1 MLMGGRR
8 SRFWVWDLAKR
19 SNWFLAGA
27 ALLAVT
33 VARGAELPPEIAVDR
48 LLVRA
53 EWQAQEGEH
62 RAALAT
68 LNEVLALV
76 EEHGMAAPDAFWF
89 RHAQAASVAGE
100 HAQSV
105 ESATRYLTAA
115 GRGGEHYLAALE
127 LLEKSD
133 REAQVLRE
141 REAAEREE
149 RERHL
154 QAQRKRRQAEAS
166 AEAAYRE
173 LVENAAASPG
183 VAGEVFAEALQSGG
197 RGPAM
202 VVIPAG
208 AFRMGCLPGDG
219 SCDDDE
225 KPVHAVMIGQPFA
238 LSVHE
243 LTFAEWDAC
252 VVAGGCG
259 GHEPVDLKGWGR
271 GTRPVTNV
279 SWDEARKYVSWL
291 SAQTGAEY
299 RLPSESEWE
308 YAARAGTTTKYSW
321 GEEIGTNRAN
331 CDGCGSRWDNSR
343 TAPVGSFRPN
353 GFGLYDMHGN
363 VWEWVADCFYGS
375 YEGAPSDGS
384 VWLSGDCDE
393 RVLRGGSWYSFP
405 RYLRAACRFRN
416 PFDVRYD
423 TIGFRVARTL
433 TP

>member
-1 MLMGGRR
+1 MRPQR
-8 SRFWVWDLAKR
+8 ACVQ
-19 SNWFLAGA
+19 
-27 ALLAVT
+27 LLAISA
-33 VARGAELPPEIAVDR
+33 VALAAVLAPFSSAAELPPEIAVDR

-76 EEHGMAAPDAFWF
+76 EEHGMAAPNAFWF

-100 HAQSV
+100 HAQAV
-105 ESATRYLTAA
+105 ESATRYLAAA
-115 GRGGEHYLAALE
+115 GRGGEHYRAALE

-141 REAAEREE
+141 REAAEREK

-154 QAQRKRRQAEAS
+154 QAQLERRQAEAS

-208 AFRMGCLPGDG
+208 AFLMGMDCPSSDENCLPQ
-219 SCDDDE
+219 E
-225 KPVHAVMIGQPFA
+225 PVHEVTIRAPFA
-238 LSVHE
+238 LSRYKV
-243 LTFAEWDAC
+243 TFAEWDAC
-252 VVAGGCG
+252 VAAGGCDG
-259 GHEPVDLKGWGR
+259 NEPSDADWIR
-271 GTRPVTNV
+271 GMCPVMGV
-279 SWDEARKYVSWL
+279 SWDNAREFVSWL
-291 SAQTGAEY
+291 SAQTGADY
-299 RLPSESEWE
+299 RLPTESEWE
-308 YAARAGTTTKYSW
+308 YAARAGKTTTKYTRRER
-321 GEEIGTNRAN
+321 GQ
-331 CDGCGSRWDNSR
+331 GCGIGWDDSF

-353 GFGLYDMHGN
+353 DFGLHDMDGHVG
-363 VWEWVADCFYGS
+363 EWLADCWNSS

-384 VWLSGDCDE
+384 AWLSGNC
-393 RVLRGGSWYSFP
+393 
-405 RYLRAACRFRN
+405 
-416 PFDVRYD
+416 DVRVMRGTAPWFLDDSYVAFREARGPRD
-423 TIGFRVARTL
+423 VDFFTGFRVARML

>member
-1 MLMGGRR
+1 MRPQ
-8 SRFWVWDLAKR
+8 LACVQ
-19 SNWFLAGA
+19 
-27 ALLAVT
+27 LLAISA
-33 VARGAELPPEIAVDR
+33 VALAAVLAPLSSAAELPPEIAVDR

-53 EWQAQEGEH
+53 ERQAQEGEH
-62 RAALAT
+62 RAALVT
-68 LNEVLALV
+68 LDEVLALV
-76 EEHGMAAPDAFWF
+76 EEHGLTVPDAFWF
-89 RHAQAASVAGE
+89 RHAQAASAAGE
-100 HAQSV
+100 HSRAA

-202 VVIPAG
+202 VVVPAD
-208 AFRMGCLPGDG
+208 AFRMGCLSGDG
-219 SCDDDE
+219 SCYDEE
-225 KPVHAVMIGQPFA
+225 KPVREVRIGQPFA

-243 LTFAEWDAC
+243 VTFADWDAC
-252 VVAGGCG
+252 LAAGGCG
-259 GHEPVDLKGWGR
+259 GHEPDDEGWGR
-271 GTRPVTNV
+271 GARPVINV
-279 SWDEARKYVSWL
+279 SWDDAGEYVSWL

-299 RLPSESEWE
+299 RLPSEAEWE
-308 YAARAGTTTKYSW
+308 YTARAGTVTKYRW
-321 GEEIGTNRAN
+321 GNEIGVNRAN
-331 CDGCGSRWDNSR
+331 CRRCGSRWDGTQ
-343 TAPVGSFRPN
+343 TAPVGSFPPN
-353 GFGLYDMHGN
+353 GFGFYNMHGN
-363 VWEWVADCFYGS
+363 VWEWVADCWNGN
-375 YEGAPSDGS
+375 YEEAPSDGS
-384 VWLSGDCDE
+384 AWLDGRCDW
-393 RVLRGGSWYSFP
+393 RVLRGGSWDGVP
-405 RYLRAACRFRN
+405 KDLRAANRGWIFTH
-416 PFDVRYD
+416 DRYGGV
-423 TIGFRVARTL
+423 GFRVARTL